1 MNHQMRRF
9 SENVFLKYILQPTAN
24 VTDGAFPASGSYID
38 VAEYERFAFLFFVG
52 ATDDTS
58 VAVKVQQAT
67 TNNGTLKDVTGAA
80 LTATSLAGTNDNK
93 WGMIEIERSKLD
105 IANDYRYVSLVVAAT
120 GGTATICGGFFIG
133 WRTRTLPPTYGAD
146 KAEIVIVDG

>member
-1 MNHQMRRF
+1 MLAAPAIIRPRNPLAHPVGVAPGFDPSHIAAGTTINASSVNLGGNPISIAGKFPQKGDSAPAF
-9 SENVFLKYILQPTAN
+9 SL
-24 VTDGAFPASGSYID
+24 
-38 VAEYERFAFLFFVG
+38 VG
-52 ATDDTS
+52 KDLA
-58 VAVKVQQAT
+58 
-67 TNNGTLKDVTGAA
+67 DVTLA
-80 LTATSLAGTNDNK
+80 SLGDEA
-93 WGMIEIERSKLD
+93 MVEIERSKLD